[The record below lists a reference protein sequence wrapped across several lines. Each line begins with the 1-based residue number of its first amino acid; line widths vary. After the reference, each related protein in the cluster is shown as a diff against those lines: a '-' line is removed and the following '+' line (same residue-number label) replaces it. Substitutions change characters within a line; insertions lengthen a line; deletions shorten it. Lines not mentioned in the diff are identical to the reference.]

1 MEKYDFNK
9 NFFEVIDTQ
18 EKAYVLGFLYADG
31 CNKTKLNFSKA
42 KEGKHVCTME
52 YSGRKQV
59 EKFYKYLYEGAF
71 VYGSR
76 KKEKFEEIIC
86 ALDKKLSSETRL
98 TAGTPEMVISNQDSK
113 SL

>member
-1 MEKYDFNK
+1 M
-9 NFFEVIDTQ
+9 
-18 EKAYVLGFLYADG
+18 
-31 CNKTKLNFSKA
+31 NFSNFKA
-42 KEGKHVCTME
+42 KESKHICTME

-59 EKFYKYLYEGAF
+59 EKFYKYLYEEAF